1 MKFIKFSKVLL
12 LAIVIALSSAIINT
26 TRAAAL
32 TQDPANA
39 TTQAGQSTN
48 TPTSTEIAQ
57 METKAANQTT
67 GSSFFAPIEN
77 VVQSVNNFIDDVTG
91 FVQNDVFGSLN
102 NLLSSTLGAVKV
114 PILNQVSDNIMKSS
128 TANNEGTKLSETLE
142 NKIGGEGSYAIKD
155 DFNKQA
161 ERATAIGVA
170 NGATLST
177 QAQER
182 SAQQL
187 LAAQTATNNSN
198 QLSEDSKNQDVTQR
212 IMQNISQQTALN
224 TQTNE
229 MLIQEA
235 QQARTDR
242 AVNNVLTA
250 QAAKE
255 IAAINTSSRRADAA
269 SGNAASQQAGML
281 MLPGGGTIGADDA
294 DQ

>member
-1 MKFIKFSKVLL
+1 MKFIKSSKVLL

-32 TQDPANA
+32 TQDPADA

-57 METKAANQTT
+57 MGTKAASQTT

-91 FVQNDVFGSLN
+91 FVHNDIFGSLN
-102 NLLSSTLGAVKV
+102 NLLSSALGAVKV
-114 PILNQVSDNIMKSS
+114 PVLNQVSDNIMKSS

-161 ERATAIGVA
+161 ERAAAIGVA

-187 LAAQTATNNSN
+187 LAAQTATHNSN

>member
-1 MKFIKFSKVLL
+1 MKFIKSSKVLL
-12 LAIVIALSSAIINT
+12 LALVLALSSAIINGA
-26 TRAAAL
+26 RAAAL
-32 TQDPANA
+32 TQDPADA
-39 TTQAGQSTN
+39 TTQARQSTN

-57 METKAANQTT
+57 MGIKAASQTR

-102 NLLSSTLGAVKV
+102 NLLSSTLGAIKV
-114 PILNQVSDNIMKSS
+114 PVLNQVSDNIMKSS

-161 ERATAIGVA
+161 ERAAAIGVA

-187 LAAQTATNNSN
+187 LAAQTATHNSN

>member
-1 MKFIKFSKVLL
+1 MKFIKSSKVLL
-12 LAIVIALSSAIINT
+12 LALVLNLSGATAFAN
-26 TRAAAL
+26 RAAASL
-32 TQDPANA
+32 QDPIDAA
-39 TTQAGQSTN
+39 TQAGQSTN
-48 TPTSTEIAQ
+48 TPTSTQIAQ
-57 METKAANQTT
+57 LGTKAANQTT
-67 GSSFFAPIEN
+67 VNSFFAPIEN
-77 VVQSVNNFIDDVTG
+77 VVHSVNDFIGDVNG
-91 FVQNDVFGSLN
+91 FVQNDLFGSLN
-102 NLLSSTLGAVKV
+102 KVLSSNLGEVKV
-114 PILNQVSDNIMKSS
+114 PILNQVSDNIMKTS
-128 TANNEGTKLSETLE
+128 TASNEGTKLSETLE

-161 ERATAIGVA
+161 ERAAALGVA

-177 QAQER
+177 QAQQQ

-187 LAAQTATNNSN
+187 LAAQTATRQSN
-198 QLSEDSKNQDVTQR
+198 QLSEESKNQDVTQQ
-212 IMQNISQQTALN
+212 IMKNISQQTALN

-229 MLIQEA
+229 MLIKEA

-281 MLPGGGTIGADDA
+281 MLPGGGTIDADDTNR
-294 DQ
+294 

>member
-1 MKFIKFSKVLL
+1 MKFIKSSKVLL

-48 TPTSTEIAQ
+48 TPTSTEISQ
-57 METKAANQTT
+57 MGTKAASQTT
-67 GSSFFAPIEN
+67 GSSFFTPIEN

-102 NLLSSTLGAVKV
+102 NLLSSTLGAIKV
-114 PILNQVSDNIMKSS
+114 PVLNQVSDNIMKSS

-161 ERATAIGVA
+161 ERAAAIGVA

-187 LAAQTATNNSN
+187 LAAQTATHNSN

-269 SGNAASQQAGML
+269 SNNAASQQAGML
-281 MLPGGGTIGADDA
+281 MLPGGGTIGADDV

>member
-1 MKFIKFSKVLL
+1 MKFIKSSKVLL
-12 LAIVIALSSAIINT
+12 LALVIALSSAIINT

-48 TPTSTEIAQ
+48 TPTSTEITQ
-57 METKAANQTT
+57 IRTKAANQTT

-91 FVQNDVFGSLN
+91 FVHNDVFGSLN

-114 PILNQVSDNIMKSS
+114 PVLNQVSDNIMKSS

-161 ERATAIGVA
+161 ERAAAIGVA

-177 QAQER
+177 QAQQR
-182 SAQQL
+182 SAEQL
-187 LAAQTATNNSN
+187 LAAQTATHNSN
-198 QLSEDSKNQDVTQR
+198 QLSQDSKNQDVTQR

-281 MLPGGGTIGADDA
+281 MLPGGGTIGADDV

>member
-1 MKFIKFSKVLL
+1 MKFIKSSKVLL
-12 LAIVIALSSAIINT
+12 LAIIIALSSAIINT

-32 TQDPANA
+32 TQDPANV

-57 METKAANQTT
+57 MGTKAASQTT

-114 PILNQVSDNIMKSS
+114 PVLNQVSDNIMKSS

-187 LAAQTATNNSN
+187 LAAQTATHNSN

-224 TQTNE
+224 AQTNE

>member
-1 MKFIKFSKVLL
+1 MKFLKFSKVLL
-12 LAIVIALSSAIINT
+12 LAFVLTLIGAIKNT
-26 TRAAAL
+26 ARAAAL
-32 TQDPANA
+32 TQESVDAA
-39 TTQAGQSTN
+39 TQAGQSIN

-57 METKAANQTT
+57 MEIQTANQTT
-67 GSSFFAPIEN
+67 GSSFFVPIKN
-77 VVQSVNNFIDDVTG
+77 VVQQANDFIGDVTG
-91 FVQNDVFGSLN
+91 FVHNDLFGSLN

-114 PILNQVSDNIMKSS
+114 PVLNQVSDNIMKSS
-128 TANNEGTKLSETLE
+128 TANNEGTLLSEILE

-161 ERATAIGVA
+161 ERSAAIGVA

-177 QAQER
+177 QAQEQ

-187 LAAQTATNNSN
+187 LAAQTATLKSN
-198 QLSEDSKNQDVTQR
+198 QLSEDSKNLDVTQW
-212 IMQNISQQTALN
+212 IMKNISQQTALN

-229 MLIQEA
+229 MLVKEA

-242 AVNNVLTA
+242 AVNNILTA

-281 MLPGGGTIGADDA
+281 MLPGGGTIGTDDA
-294 DQ
+294 NQ

>member
-1 MKFIKFSKVLL
+1 MKFIKTSKVFL
-12 LAIVIALSSAIINT
+12 LAFVLALSGAITNAD
-26 TRAAAL
+26 RAAAL
-32 TQDPANA
+32 TQDPADA

-48 TPTSTEIAQ
+48 TPTSTQITRMGIQ
-57 METKAANQTT
+57 TVNQTT
-67 GSSFFAPIEN
+67 ERSFFAPIEN
-77 VVQSVNNFIDDVTG
+77 VVQKVNDFIGDVTG
-91 FVQNDVFGSLN
+91 YVQNDLFGSLN

-114 PILNQVSDNIMKSS
+114 PVLNQVSDNIMKSS
-128 TANNEGTKLSETLE
+128 TANNQGTKLSETLE

-161 ERATAIGVA
+161 ERAAAIGVA

-187 LAAQTATNNSN
+187 LAAQTATNTSN
-198 QLSEDSKNQDVTQR
+198 QLSDDSKNQDVTQR

-229 MLIQEA
+229 MLIKEA

>member
-1 MKFIKFSKVLL
+1 MKFIKSSKVLL
-12 LAIVIALSSAIINT
+12 LALVLALSSAIINT
-26 TRAAAL
+26 ARAAAL
-32 TQDPANA
+32 TQDPADA
-39 TTQAGQSTN
+39 TTQARQSTN

-57 METKAANQTT
+57 MRTKAASQTT

-91 FVQNDVFGSLN
+91 FVQNDIFGSLN

-114 PILNQVSDNIMKSS
+114 PVLNQVSDNIMKSS

-161 ERATAIGVA
+161 ERAAAIGVA
-170 NGATLST
+170 NGGTLST

-187 LAAQTATNNSN
+187 LAAQTATHNSN
-198 QLSEDSKNQDVTQR
+198 QLSHDSKNQDVTQR

>member
-1 MKFIKFSKVLL
+1 MKFIKSSKVLL

-32 TQDPANA
+32 TQDPADA
-39 TTQAGQSTN
+39 TTQVGQSTN
-48 TPTSTEIAQ
+48 TPTSTEISQ
-57 METKAANQTT
+57 MGTKAANQTT

-114 PILNQVSDNIMKSS
+114 PVLNQVSDNIMKSS

-161 ERATAIGVA
+161 ERAAAIGVA

-187 LAAQTATNNSN
+187 LAAQTATHNSN

-224 TQTNE
+224 AQTNE

-281 MLPGGGTIGADDA
+281 MLPGGGTIGADDV

>member
-1 MKFIKFSKVLL
+1 MKFIKTSKVLF
-12 LAIVIALSSAIINT
+12 LALVLALSGVITNAD
-26 TRAAAL
+26 RAAAL
-32 TQDPANA
+32 TQEPTDA

-48 TPTSTEIAQ
+48 TPTSTQIAQ
-57 METKAANQTT
+57 MVSQTAYQTT
-67 GSSFFAPIEN
+67 GNSYFTPIEN
-77 VVQSVNNFIDDVTG
+77 VIQSVNDFIGDVTG

-128 TANNEGTKLSETLE
+128 TANNKGTKLSETLE

-161 ERATAIGVA
+161 ERAVAIGVA

-187 LAAQTATNNSN
+187 LAAQTATYKSK

-229 MLIQEA
+229 MLIKEA

-242 AVNNVLTA
+242 AVSNVLTA

-281 MLPGGGTIGADDA
+281 MLPGGGTIGADEA
-294 DQ
+294 EQ